1 MTWKARRKGRLAR
14 FWRWVKRGR
23 ALRYIR
29 LARMLSARGM
39 ARFDVENRARHRS
52 LEVFQAHYDPDRT
65 FPYTWDE
72 FRRLPEMAGC
82 INCGL
87 CLSRCPA
94 IRGLTLD
101 RSAARYAGPRDVGLS
116 LSRSAPDF
124 WATSDTLYY
133 CTLCGACEAVC
144 PVGVPIPEVV
154 EMVRRKLYRQEV
166 EIVTQSRNETCP
178 CLPQA
183 HRALQANLEGPAGN
197 IFGQPM
203 PGWQDWERP
212 EAEIVF
218 FVGCAF
224 TYWERES
231 VELTLRL
238 LQRLGVDFTTVAER
252 CCGGPSH
259 IIGAPLVDAVAQQ
272 NLQAIQAKGTHKVL
286 TACPRCYLT
295 LAHDPA
301 YAGLEVQ
308 HTTTFLAQR
317 AAELAVRVPAGPPP
331 VVTYHD
337 PCEIGRCVGEY
348 ESPRQVIRAAGLELR
363 EMASCRELSN
373 CCGAGGGVRGA
384 YARVSVSIARQ
395 RYLEAAA
402 TGAEFLLTECP
413 SCLHNFRNARRS
425 RDTLKVANLSEHLDQ
440 WLENRG

>member
-1 MTWKARRKGRLAR
+1 MTTKMGRLAR

-39 ARFDVENRARHRS
+39 ANLDVESQAQHRT
-52 LEVFQAHYDPDRT
+52 LEVFHEHYDPDRI
-65 FPYTWDE
+65 FPYTWEE

-94 IRGLTLD
+94 IHGLTLD
-101 RSAARYAGPRDVGLS
+101 RSGERYAGPRDVGTG
-116 LSRSAPDF
+116 LSRSTPDM

-144 PVGVPIPEVV
+144 PVGIPIPEVV
-154 EMVRRKLYRQEV
+154 EMVRRRLYHQEV
-166 EIVTQSRNETCP
+166 EAHMGEEEVCP
-178 CLPQA
+178 CLPPA
-183 HRALQANLEGPAGN
+183 HRALQDNLQGPEGN
-197 IFGQPM
+197 IFGRPLE
-203 PGWQDWERP
+203 GWQDWERP
-212 EAEIVF
+212 QAEYVL

-224 TYWERES
+224 SYWERES
-231 VELTLRL
+231 MEHTLHL
-238 LQRLGVDFTTVAER
+238 LQRLGVDFTTIDER

-259 IIGAPLVDAVAQQ
+259 VVGAPMVKGVAEH
-272 NLQAIQAKGTHKVL
+272 NLRAICAKGTRRVI

-301 YAGLEVQ
+301 YSGLEVE
-308 HTTTFLAQR
+308 HTTSFLAAR
-317 AAELAVRVPAGPPP
+317 AAEIEALTADEGAPP
-331 VVTYHD
+331 VTYHD
-337 PCEIGRCVGEY
+337 PCEIGRAVGDY
-348 ESPRQVIRAAGLELR
+348 DDPRRAMRAAGLELR
-363 EMASCRELSN
+363 EMAGCRELSN

-384 YARVSVSIARQ
+384 HTRVSVAIARQ
-395 RYLEAAA
+395 RYEEGAE
-402 TGAEFLLTECP
+402 TGAGVLLTECP

-425 RDTLKVANLSEHLDQ
+425 RDSMDVANLSEYLDRCLKTQ
-440 WLENRG
+440 DEQP